1 MASGRQRYSI
11 ISDGLPTQLPD
22 IDPDETREWV
32 DSFDSVTRTRGRGRA
47 RYLMLRLLERAR
59 EQQVGVPGLRSTD
72 YINTIPP
79 EREPWFPGD
88 EHVERRIRAYIRWNA
103 AIMVSRAN
111 RPGGASVGGHIAT
124 YASAASLYEV
134 GFNHFFRGK
143 DHGESGDQ
151 VFFQGHAAPGI
162 YARAF
167 LEGRLSESQL
177 DGFRQELSH
186 RGGGLPSYPH
196 PRLMPD
202 FWEFPTVSMGLGP
215 LDAIYQAR
223 FNRYLLAR
231 ELHDTSR
238 SHVWAFLGD
247 GEMDEPEALGAIG
260 LAARE
265 ELDNLTF
272 VINCNLQR
280 LDGPVRGNGK
290 IIQELE
296 AYFRGAGWNVI
307 KVIWG
312 RDWDPLL
319 AKDVDGVLVNKMNT
333 TPDGQFQTYSVEPGA
348 YTREHFFGSD
358 PRLRAMVEHL
368 SDDELRNLPRG
379 GHDYRKVYAAFK
391 AAREHVGQPTV
402 ILTHTIKGW
411 TLGKDFEARN
421 ATHQMKKLTHDEL
434 KEFRDRLYLP
444 IPDSALEAELP
455 PYYHPGEDS
464 SEIQYMKERR
474 AALGGV
480 LPRRVVRAKP
490 LPQPPDALFDGF
502 RKGSGKQAIATTMAF
517 VRILKDLMKD
527 PVIGDRFVPIIP
539 DEART
544 FGMDSLFPTAKI
556 YSPFGQ
562 TYEAVDRTLVLGYKE
577 SERGQILHEGISES
591 GAMGSVIAAG
601 SAYATHG
608 THMIP
613 VYVFYSMFGWQRTGD
628 QMWAFGDQLGR
639 GFLLGA
645 TAGRTTLTGEGLQ
658 HNDGHSQLLASVSE
672 ACVSYDPAYAYE
684 VSVIVKDAL
693 RRMYDSSP
701 EHPDGENI
709 FYYLTVY
716 NEPYVQPA
724 APDIDGLDAG
734 ILRGMYKY
742 APAAGCLRLRFARP
756 GFVRG
761 AAGAG
766 AGLGGGDAV
775 GAVGPAA
782 AGRGLGG
789 GGRRVVGHVLD
800 RAAAGRAR
808 VRVAQPAEPGLA
820 SADAVRDLG
829 PGRLF
834 GAGRGGLRLDAGGAR
849 PDLPLGAVVVRLHV
863 AGDGRVR
870 LLRHP
875 ARRPP
880 VLPRRRGVDHAGGA
894 GRARALRG
902 RSTRRCRPRRS
913 PSTSSTCRCRRR
925 SGRPVSVAQAPR
937 AALCVMPGGAPA
949 FLRRRFY
956 PDSWHPGRVAAGE
969 TAGRAGRERRRA
981 GAPGDGG
988 ADRAGHG
995 RPRHRRDRGDGRAA
1009 AVVQEDVGREPV
1021 VARPG
1026 RAGRHRGVRRLDQ
1039 ASGTDPARRHRG
1051 VRHRAP

>member
-1 MASGRQRYSI
+1 VASGRQRYSI

-32 DSFDSVTRTRGRGRA
+32 ESFDSVVRTRGRGRA
-47 RYLMLRLLERAR
+47 RYVMLRLLERAR

-88 EHVERRIRAYIRWNA
+88 EYIERRIRAYIRWNA
-103 AIMVSRAN
+103 AVMVSRAN
-111 RPGGASVGGHIAT
+111 RPGLGVGGHIAT

-134 GFNHFFRGK
+134 GFNHFFHGK

-167 LEGRLSESQL
+167 LEGRLTQQQL

-196 PRLMPD
+196 PRLMPA

-215 LDAIYQAR
+215 IDAIYQAR

-231 ELHDTSR
+231 ELKDTSR

-296 AYFRGAGWNVI
+296 AFFRGAGWNVI

-319 AKDVDGVLVNKMNT
+319 AHDTDGVLVNKMNT
-333 TPDGQFQTYSVEPGA
+333 TPDGQFQTYSVESGA
-348 YTREHFFGSD
+348 YTREHFFGDD
-358 PRLRAMVEHL
+358 PRLRAMVEPL
-368 SDDELRNLPRG
+368 SDDELRNLSRG

-411 TLGKDFEARN
+411 TLGPDFEARN
-421 ATHQMKKLTHDEL
+421 ATHQMKKLTVAEL
-434 KEFRDRLYLP
+434 KEFRNRLYLP
-444 IPDSALEAELP
+444 IEDSALEAELP

-464 SEIQYMKERR
+464 DEIQYMRERR
-474 AALGGV
+474 AALGGF
-480 LPRRVVRAKP
+480 LPRRVVRSRSLP
-490 LPQPPDALFDGF
+490 LPADAAYADL
-502 RKGSGKQAIATTMAF
+502 RKGSGKQPIATTMAF
-517 VRILKDLMKD
+517 VRLLKDLMKE
-527 PVIGDRFVPIIP
+527 PGIGARFVPIIP

-556 YSPFGQ
+556 YSPHGQ
-562 TYEAVDRTLVLGYKE
+562 TYEAVDRNLLLSYKE
-577 SERGQILHEGISES
+577 SAQGQILHEGISEA

-601 SAYATHG
+601 TSYATHG
-608 THMIP
+608 TPMIP

-658 HNDGHSQLLASVSE
+658 HNDGHSMLLASVSP
-672 ACVSYDPAYAYE
+672 ACVSYDAAWGYELAY
-684 VSVIVKDAL
+684 IVRDAL
-693 RRMYDSSP
+693 RRMYGSSP
-701 EHPDGENI
+701 EHPAGEDI
-709 FYYLTVY
+709 FYYLTLY
-716 NEPYVQPA
+716 NEPYPQPPEPA
-724 APDIDGLDAG
+724 GFPGGADALQQG
-734 ILRGMYKY
+734 ILRGLYRY
-742 APAAGCLRLRFARP
+742 RAAAEAGHLTGSAANPADPERARVGQPGTAGQAAGEDQEAATRSGYADL
-756 GFVRG
+756 G

-766 AGLGGGDAV
+766 AGIRGAGTGGDPGADV
-775 GAVGPAA
+775 GGA
-782 AGRGLGG
+782 GLGG
-789 GGRRVVGHVLD
+789 AAGPVPGDVPLAPGSGQGQGPGQGQAGSVPQPRNGQPPRAQILASGVAVRFALAAQELLAADWGVAADVWSATSWTELRRDALDAEEHNLLHPDDEQRVPYVTRMLEGEPGPVVAVSDWIKAVPDQIARWVPAPFLSLGTD
-800 RAAAGRAR
+800 GYGFSDTRAAA
-808 VRVAQPAEPGLA
+808 
-820 SADAVRDLG
+820 
-829 PGRLF
+829 
-834 GAGRGGLRLDAGGAR
+834 
-849 PDLPLGAVVVRLHV
+849 
-863 AGDGRVR
+863 
-870 LLRHP
+870 
-875 ARRPP
+875 
-880 VLPRRRGVDHAGGA
+880 
-894 GRARALRG
+894 
-902 RSTRRCRPRRS
+902 
-913 PSTSSTCRCRRR
+913 
-925 SGRPVSVAQAPR
+925 
-937 AALCVMPGGAPA
+937 
-949 FLRRRFY
+949 RRFFHV
-956 PDSWHPGRVAAGE
+956 DAESITLAVLSQLVRHGE
-969 TAGRAGRERRRA
+969 AKAE
-981 GAPGDGG
+981 
-988 ADRAGHG
+988 
-995 RPRHRRDRGDGRAA
+995 
-1009 AVVQEDVGREPV
+1009 V
-1021 VARPG
+1021 
-1026 RAGRHRGVRRLDQ
+1026 LDQ
-1039 ASGTDPARRHRG
+1039 AIAKYRLDLPVSEALSPS
-1051 VRHRAP
+1051 